1 MSILTEKQ
9 IEYGYNYFHKDEPDK
24 RCIVEVSDYK
34 GGRRINH
41 KLHPIG
47 R

>member
-24 RCIVEVSDYK
+24 RCIVEKYGLLITRPELYTK
-34 GGRRINH
+34 
-41 KLHPIG
+41 
-47 R
+47 